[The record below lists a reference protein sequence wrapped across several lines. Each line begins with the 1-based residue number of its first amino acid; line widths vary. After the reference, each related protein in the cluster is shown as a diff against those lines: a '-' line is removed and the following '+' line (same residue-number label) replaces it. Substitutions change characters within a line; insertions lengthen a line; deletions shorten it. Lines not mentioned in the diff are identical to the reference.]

1 MNELSFETE
10 FKKILNRL
18 EIKKNDKILVN
29 SNILKIISKFKNK
42 NLPKIIIKC
51 LKNKISSKGTLLFP
65 TFNWNFCKGK
75 TYDYKKTKSNTG
87 ALSNI
92 SLTMKDFK
100 RSINPIY
107 SFNVCGKDKKKI
119 TQMKHESCFGFDSPF
134 GYLIKNKGKNLF
146 IDLDYKD
153 ALTFVHVAEEK
164 VGVNYRYIKKFEGH
178 YVDEN
183 KKKLIKS
190 CEMYV
195 RKTDLV
201 SKTIINKKFDKILK
215 KKNALKEMSF
225 KKIKFSV
232 VDINTAYFLMKNDI
246 KNQSGLIQ
254 GKRL

>member
-10 FKKILNRL
+10 FRKILNRL
-18 EIKKNDKILVN
+18 EIKKNDKILVS

-42 NLPKIIIKC
+42 NFPKIIIKC

-65 TFNWNFCKGK
+65 TFNWNFCKGE

-107 SFNVCGKDKKKI
+107 SFNVYGKDKKKI
-119 TQMKHESCFGFDSPF
+119 IQMKHESCFGLDSPF

-201 SKTIINKKFDKILK
+201 SKTIINKKFDEILK
-215 KKNALKEMSF
+215 KKNALKETSF

-232 VDINTAYFLMKNDI
+232 VDINTAYLLMKNDI

>member
-1 MNELSFETE
+1 MTLCEACIIRTIGCTE
-10 FKKILNRL
+10 PSAGSRQ
-18 EIKKNDKILVN
+18 
-29 SNILKIISKFKNK
+29 
-42 NLPKIIIKC
+42 
-51 LKNKISSKGTLLFP
+51 
-65 TFNWNFCKGK
+65 K
-75 TYDYKKTKSNTG
+75 T
-87 ALSNI
+87 
-92 SLTMKDFK
+92 
-100 RSINPIY
+100 
-107 SFNVCGKDKKKI
+107 
-119 TQMKHESCFGFDSPF
+119 
-134 GYLIKNKGKNLF
+134 
-146 IDLDYKD
+146 
-153 ALTFVHVAEEK
+153 EEK

-215 KKNALKEMSF
+215 KKNALKETSF
-225 KKIKFSV
+225 KKIKFSI

>member
-10 FKKILNRL
+10 FRKILNRL
-18 EIKKNDKILVN
+18 EIKKNDKILVS

-42 NLPKIIIKC
+42 NFPKIIIKC

-65 TFNWNFCKGK
+65 TFNWNFCKGE

-107 SFNVCGKDKKKI
+107 SFNVYGKDKKKI
-119 TQMKHESCFGFDSPF
+119 IQIKHESCFGLDSPF

-215 KKNALKEMSF
+215 KKNALKETSF
-225 KKIKFSV
+225 KKIKFSI

>member
-10 FKKILNRL
+10 FRKILNRL
-18 EIKKNDKILVN
+18 EIKKNDKILVS

-42 NLPKIIIKC
+42 NFPKIIIKC

-65 TFNWNFCKGK
+65 TFNWNFCKGE

-107 SFNVCGKDKKKI
+107 SFNVYGKDKKKI
-119 TQMKHESCFGFDSPF
+119 IQMKHESCFGLDSPF

-164 VGVNYRYIKKFEGH
+164 VGVNYRYIKKFEGD

-215 KKNALKEMSF
+215 KKNALKETSF

-246 KNQSGLIQ
+246 KNQSGLIL

>member
-107 SFNVCGKDKKKI
+107 SFNIYGKDKKKI
-119 TQMKHESCFGFDSPF
+119 IRMKHESCFGFDSPF

-146 IDLDYKD
+146 IDQDYKD

-215 KKNALKEMSF
+215 KKNALKETFF
-225 KKIKFSV
+225 KKIKFSI

-246 KNQSGLIQ
+246 KNQSGLIL

>member
-10 FKKILNRL
+10 FRKILNRL
-18 EIKKNDKILVN
+18 EIKKNDKILVS

-42 NLPKIIIKC
+42 NFPKIIIKC

-65 TFNWNFCKGK
+65 TFNWNFCKGE

-107 SFNVCGKDKKKI
+107 SFNVYGKDKKKI
-119 TQMKHESCFGFDSPF
+119 IQMKHESCFGFDSPF

-178 YVDEN
+178 YIDEN

-215 KKNALKEMSF
+215 KKNALKETSF
-225 KKIKFSV
+225 KKIKFSI

>member
-10 FKKILNRL
+10 FRKILNRL
-18 EIKKNDKILVN
+18 EIKKNDKILVS

-42 NLPKIIIKC
+42 NFPKIIIKC

-65 TFNWNFCKGK
+65 TFNWNFCKGE

-107 SFNVCGKDKKKI
+107 SFNIYGKDKKKI
-119 TQMKHESCFGFDSPF
+119 IRMKHESCFGLDSPF

-215 KKNALKEMSF
+215 KKNALKETSF
-225 KKIKFSV
+225 KKIKFSI

>member
-10 FKKILNRL
+10 FEKILSQL
-18 EIKKNDKILVN
+18 EIRKNDKILVN

-42 NLPKIIIKC
+42 NLPKIIINC

-65 TFNWNFCKGK
+65 AFNWNFCKGK

-107 SFNVCGKDKKKI
+107 SFNVYGKDKKKI
-119 TQMKHESCFGFDSPF
+119 IQMEHKSCFGFDSPF

-178 YVDEN
+178 YIDEN

-195 RKTDLV
+195 RKTNLV

-215 KKNALKEMSF
+215 RKNALKETSF
-225 KKIKFSV
+225 KKIKFSI
-232 VDINTAYFLMKNDI
+232 VDINTAYLLMKNDI

>member
-10 FKKILNRL
+10 FEKILSQL
-18 EIKKNDKILVN
+18 EIRKNDKILVN
-29 SNILKIISKFKNK
+29 SNILNIISKFKNK

-65 TFNWNFCKGK
+65 AFNWNFCKGK

-107 SFNVCGKDKKKI
+107 SFNVYGKDKKKI
-119 TQMKHESCFGFDSPF
+119 IQMEHKSCFGFDSPF

-178 YVDEN
+178 YIDEN

-195 RKTDLV
+195 RKTNLV

-215 KKNALKEMSF
+215 RKNALKETSF
-225 KKIKFSV
+225 KKIKFSI
-232 VDINTAYFLMKNDI
+232 VDINTAYLLMKNDI